1 MIMKKLLLLSTIIF
15 SMGIVYAQDG
25 AISDEERTALVEQLK
40 ASQEHLI
47 SSIEGLSEAQWNYK
61 ASDST
66 WSIAETA
73 EHIAIAEQGILGGA
87 QMALQSDAKE
97 MAEGATDKDGMV
109 TGMLSS
115 REHKVKTSPS
125 MEPTGKY
132 ATPQDFIAAYA
143 EISKA
148 TTEFAE
154 TTDAP
159 LRAHAAPFGPMGDMD
174 AYQWL
179 LAIPAHCE
187 RHCGQIAEVLADAS
201 YPAE

>member
-1 MIMKKLLLLSTIIF
+1 MKKLLLLTTFIF
-15 SMGIVYAQDG
+15 SIGLVVAQEG
-25 AISDEERTALVEQLK
+25 AISDEERSTLVEQLK
-40 ASQEHLI
+40 ASQKHLM
-47 SSIEGLSEAQWNYK
+47 SNVEGLSDAQWNYK
-61 ASDST
+61 ASDTT

-73 EHIAIAEQGILGGA
+73 EHIAIAEQGIFGGA
-87 QMALQSDAKE
+87 QMALQSETKE
-97 MAEGATDKDGMV
+97 MAEGATEKDGKL

-115 REHKVKTSPS
+115 REHKVKTSPN

-132 ATPQDFIAAYA
+132 ATPQDFIAAYT

-148 TTEFAE
+148 TTAFAQ

-159 LRAHAAPFGPMGDMD
+159 LRAHAAPFGPLGDMD

-179 LAIPAHCE
+179 LAIPAHCQ
-187 RHCGQIAEVLADAS
+187 RHCGQIEEVMADAG